1 MPSLGPAEILVILVV
16 ALLVF
21 GPNKMPDVA
30 RQAGK
35 AFREFRRVQQHLRS
49 EISDVVSDF
58 DVENASSVSAPEASD
73 MATGGDPV
81 PMLPPKDPAPAD
93 SSADPAGEP
102 SPPPESQTAPP
113 IGRTDPPPDRQ
124 SSPPPADA
132 T

>member
-21 GPNKMPDVA
+21 GPNKMPDIA

-49 EISDVVSDF
+49 EISDVVSEF

-73 MATGGDPV
+73 MADRRRPSTDASPEGPRAGRFAGRPRR
-81 PMLPPKDPAPAD
+81 PAEPATRI
-93 SSADPAGEP
+93 ADCAAHRPNGPA
-102 SPPPESQTAPP
+102 A
-113 IGRTDPPPDRQ
+113 
-124 SSPPPADA
+124 
-132 T
+132 